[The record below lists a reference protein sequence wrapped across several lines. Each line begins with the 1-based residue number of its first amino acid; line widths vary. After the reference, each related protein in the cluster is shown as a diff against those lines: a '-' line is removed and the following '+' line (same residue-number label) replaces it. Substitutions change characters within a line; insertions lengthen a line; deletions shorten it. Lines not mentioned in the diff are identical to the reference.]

1 MKKKFMSII
10 MLFAVTFCFV
20 TGCKNDNN
28 NKEQEIKKDKDGKEI
43 IATINGNNYTANDV
57 YGEMLTNST
66 SVEYMYEKLEDLLIS
81 TVVPVTSTMRNT
93 IINEVEVWKKEIK
106 ENASISGISYKDALK
121 AALKEENVSSEEEL
135 IEKKIFLWQEE
146 ILTSKYWKD
155 NESNY
160 LRKYFENRYVYH
172 ISQIVVNVSSNGN
185 YDYFN
190 VEPDKSVFKKL
201 YDIVNSL
208 ATGIPFYQVA
218 VEYSDDSTYASGGD
232 LGMVTLNDSSLVEE
246 VKFAL
251 ASYSKYVEGM
261 NIDNVPAYLDNVY
274 KNGIES
280 IPQSYVDKLMEKD
293 AYGDYFYE
301 DETTKYINSLPSSFD
316 NSRVYG
322 RNIIFNNLFNSRTF
336 RFIES
341 ETSDKVETL
350 DYVRMPKVDVAG
362 FDAKQTKDVLVNDEG
377 NPILVVKSNTG
388 IHFISIKKSPSV
400 GVEELLKYYSTEI
413 DESDDFTTYVE
424 KSIDPTVQEQ
434 RIAEIKALAK
444 EYAILAVGDNSKFV
458 GNEDFIR
465 YDMFLAYLG
474 KSNQGIKFELSD
486 KIEDLIISYI
496 ENQKTRVMNQINNEF
511 LEKYVMYANKA
522 EHADNLLIVKEIPI
536 LKCLQD
542 KACTYNYKDGFKV
555 YTTGGGQ

>member
-1 MKKKFMSII
+1 MKKKFVSII

-20 TGCKNDNN
+20 TGCKKDND
-28 NKEQEIKKDKDGKEI
+28 NKEQEILKDKNGKEI

-57 YGEMLTNST
+57 YDEMLTNSA

-81 TVVPVTSTMRNT
+81 TIVPVTSTMRNT
-93 IINEVEVWKKEIK
+93 VTNEVEVWKKEIK

-121 AALKEENVSSEEEL
+121 AGLKEEGVSSEKEL
-135 IEKKIFLWQEE
+135 IEKKIFAWQEE
-146 ILTSKYWKD
+146 ILTSKYWRD
-155 NESNY
+155 NEDNY

-172 ISQIVVNVSSNGN
+172 ISQIVVNVSSNEN

-190 VEPDKSVFKKL
+190 VEPDKNVFKKL
-201 YDIVNSL
+201 YDVVNSL

-218 VEYSDDSTYASGGD
+218 VEYSDDASYSNGGD
-232 LGMVTLNDSSLVEE
+232 LGMVTLNDTSLVEE

-261 NIDNVPAYLDNVY
+261 NIENVPEYLDVVY
-274 KNGIES
+274 KDGIEA

-322 RNIIFNNLFNSRTF
+322 RNVIFNNLFNSRTF
-336 RFIES
+336 RVIES
-341 ETSDKVETL
+341 ETSSKAESV
-350 DYVRMPKVDVAG
+350 DYVRMPKEDVVG
-362 FDAKQTKDVLVNDEG
+362 FDVKGTRNVLVNDEG
-377 NPILVVKSNTG
+377 NPILVVKSSKG

-413 DESDDFTTYVE
+413 DEADEITTYVE
-424 KSIDPTVQEQ
+424 KSIDPSVQEQ
-434 RIAEIKALAK
+434 RISEIKALAK
-444 EYAILAVGDNSKFV
+444 EYAILAVGDNSTFV

-465 YDMFLAYLG
+465 YDMFLDYLG
-474 KSNQGIKFELSD
+474 ESNQGVKFELSD
-486 KIEDLIISYI
+486 TIEEMIIGYI
-496 ENQKTRVMNQINNEF
+496 ENQKTRVENQINNEF
-511 LEKYVMYANKA
+511 LEKYEIYANKA
-522 EHADNLLIVKEIPI
+522 EHADNPLIVKEIPI
-536 LKCLQD
+536 LKCLKE
-542 KACTYNYKDGFKV
+542 KACTYTYSEGFKV
-555 YTTGGGQ
+555 YTGGGQ